1 MRRARGEVLTTILPD
16 DAESRARAA
25 RVVASGGLLAFRT
38 DTFYGLGADPFD
50 RDALNEL
57 NELKGRDSKPVL
69 LVISDLPAADR
80 FVRFASPLF
89 KLLAERH
96 WPGPLTLVAEAHA
109 EVPSEVT
116 AGTGTIGVRLPDD
129 EEVRGF
135 VRACGGALTA
145 TSANPAGEPP
155 ARTAREAARYFQ
167 DRLEL
172 VIDGGPARSELPST
186 VIDTTG
192 RTARLI
198 REGALPS
205 EVVRRTLVAAG
216 ADLFA

>member
-1 MRRARGEVLTTILPD
+1 M
-16 DAESRARAA
+16 
-25 RVVASGGLLAFRT
+25 
-38 DTFYGLGADPFD
+38 AD
-50 RDALNEL
+50 
-57 NELKGRDSKPVL
+57 K
-69 LVISDLPAADR
+69 
-80 FVRFASPLF
+80 FVRSASNTF

-96 WPGPLTLVAEAHA
+96 WPGPLTLVAEAH
-109 EVPSEVT
+109 ERVPREVT
-116 AGTGTIGVRLPDD
+116 AGTGTVGVRLPDD

-145 TSANPAGEPP
+145 TSANPSGESP

-192 RTARLI
+192 QTARLI
-198 REGALPS
+198 REGALSS
-205 EVVRRTLVAAG
+205 EVVRRTLRSSG
-216 ADLFA
+216 ADLLA